1 MFTVLEGVQVLI
13 QAFKLLLEAGSAAT
27 SHEFSQLV
35 PEVASQVGCLLRVQ
49 PHVQHLT
56 GQETLDMGPS
66 KPVSSVLVTGPDPD
80 LRLESKQLGTEGF
93 MHWFLRCPCHT
104 YFHALPKC
112 TGKHSRAITAC
123 ASAELF
129 SARVIAL
136 PACSSK
142 RLCLWLGAMESL
154 GAADLRR
161 CPTAHGASRTV
172 RRAVFAFMKDAGCD
186 SSITQSGK
194 TELSVRAD
202 VFGSPPSDVYH

>member
-1 MFTVLEGVQVLI
+1 
-13 QAFKLLLEAGSAAT
+13 
-27 SHEFSQLV
+27 
-35 PEVASQVGCLLRVQ
+35 
-49 PHVQHLT
+49 
-56 GQETLDMGPS
+56 
-66 KPVSSVLVTGPDPD
+66 
-80 LRLESKQLGTEGF
+80 

-172 RRAVFAFMKDAGCD
+172 RRAVFAFMKDAG
-186 SSITQSGK
+186 SLRFIHHPIGK
-194 TELSVRAD
+194 DRAFSTCRCFRLTSFRRLPLDLIPNPPLSAPRLAELKGVLGTILDRT
-202 VFGSPPSDVYH
+202 GLL